1 IQRLPDGSAVVSGL
15 TLISTV
21 NEVFALHIYDENYD
35 TIAGYVMGQLERIP
49 NIGDVIDVDQVH
61 IRVDSMDDLRIDR
74 LSIIPK
80 PSLDH

>member
-1 IQRLPDGSAVVSGL
+1 VVSGL

-21 NEVFALHIYDENYD
+21 NEAFALHIYDENYD

-61 IRVDSMDDLRIDR
+61 IRVNSMDDLRIDR

-80 PSLDH
+80 QSTDH